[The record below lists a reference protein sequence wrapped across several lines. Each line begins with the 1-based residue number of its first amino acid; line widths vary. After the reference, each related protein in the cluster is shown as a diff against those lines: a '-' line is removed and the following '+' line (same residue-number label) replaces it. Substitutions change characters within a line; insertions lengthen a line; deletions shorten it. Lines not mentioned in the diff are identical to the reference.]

1 MNEHLFQFMWLNFTK
16 TVYNYH
22 RVAYYRTVMAFS
34 LKEKKALLY
43 PWWVAKPPSRSPEGI
58 QCSALI

>member
-1 MNEHLFQFMWLNFTK
+1 MWLNFTK
-16 TVYNYH
+16 TVYNCH